1 MFSHNCKYIIA
12 DGIVTGSQNHG
23 TVIAGSYI
31 PGDIRYLNLKRKT
44 GALGQYQSLA
54 RKRCK
59 DAVLRIA
66 RRPCRTARAGFAP
79 WPHGPGGSLGTLGA
93 RDSLGTGFALLARA
107 SRRTGLAPRPHGP
120 HLPAPPESI
129 RLPGHFCRL
138 CLSCR
143 IRGRPL
149 RCSYIG
155 NYPGR
160 RHLAPYTGKH
170 PALLHPTRSCSLRR
184 SASHFDSCPCET
196 SPFRTASAG

>member
-79 WPHGPGGSLGTLGA
+79 WPMGPVAPWGPWGPVTPWGPGSPCSPGHPGGPGSPLGPMGPI
-93 RDSLGTGFALLARA
+93 S
-107 SRRTGLAPRPHGP
+107 PRPQKASCCPGISAACVSILP
-120 HLPAPPESI
+120 DPRPSSPVFIYRELSRPAPSGSI
-129 RLPGHFCRL
+129 YREAS
-138 CLSCR
+138 CLTS
-143 IRGRPL
+143 
-149 RCSYIG
+149 S
-155 NYPGR
+155 
-160 RHLAPYTGKH
+160 
-170 PALLHPTRSCSLRR
+170 
-184 SASHFDSCPCET
+184 DS
-196 SPFRTASAG
+196 